1 MGRWWGAFFKEYIHK
16 EFACFSAGMSTSMKR
31 KFNFINIAD
40 NAFNTITDVLID
52 QEYEVNESNAAAA

>member
-1 MGRWWGAFFKEYIHK
+1 
-16 EFACFSAGMSTSMKR
+16 MKR